1 MIIVLVPVLAQRLN
15 SIHYHF
21 NYARRAIPK
30 QVSRTVI
37 MVIKQKCKSN
47 RFFSSSV
54 VYKYQLSCAIGMVYN
69 TSISRYEGLST
80 KFTSCI
86 NR

>member
-1 MIIVLVPVLAQRLN
+1 MLVFLEHKCDQILCYLLFVIYIIVIMIIVLVPVLAQRLN

-47 RFFSSSV
+47 
-54 VYKYQLSCAIGMVYN
+54 
-69 TSISRYEGLST
+69 
-80 KFTSCI
+80 
-86 NR
+86 